1 MEKFPGHLLTEIKK
15 RASLCMQK
23 PAVYCR
29 AVLEHANQKANR
41 NEYEQPLEKLHPSKE
56 VSEKIHIPLESRE
69 FLDGL
74 TEWAPFGLTV
84 KHDIALAILKKHM
97 EIRKW

>member
-41 NEYEQPLEKLHPSKE
+41 NEYEQPLRGGLGISDRG
-56 VSEKIHIPLESRE
+56 VSGFLPVQYSNRRTEIHEE
-69 FLDGL
+69 
-74 TEWAPFGLTV
+74 TTT
-84 KHDIALAILKKHM
+84 
-97 EIRKW
+97 